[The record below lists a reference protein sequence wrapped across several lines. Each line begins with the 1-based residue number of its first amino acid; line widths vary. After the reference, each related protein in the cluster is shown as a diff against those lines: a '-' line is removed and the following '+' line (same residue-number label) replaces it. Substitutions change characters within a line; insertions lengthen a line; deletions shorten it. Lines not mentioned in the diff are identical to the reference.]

1 MIKKMM
7 TAMMILV
14 AAACCFAATHT
25 HTIYLIS
32 TVEKLDAQYVLRN
45 NETGKIGASVHY
57 ITEEIAKQD
66 VRTSF
71 DIVQSC
77 NSNGY
82 NNVRLTVEATELVAR
97 VNGKTYSTQGVS
109 IIRDGINYGSTMS
122 FTQTT
127 YGPVAAGAV
136 AASFEVLWNTD
147 SSLVQAS
154 YEACVT
160 LTATAL

>member
-1 MIKKMM
+1 MIKRMM
-7 TAMMILV
+7 IAMMILV

-45 NETGKIGASVHY
+45 NETGAMGASVHY
-57 ITEEIAKQD
+57 ITEEISKQD

-82 NNVRLTVEATELVAR
+82 NNVRLTVEATELVAK
-97 VNGKTYSTQGVS
+97 VNGKTCSTSGVS
-109 IIRDGINYGSTMS
+109 IIRDGVN
-122 FTQTT
+122 
-127 YGPVAAGAV
+127 
-136 AASFEVLWNTD
+136 
-147 SSLVQAS
+147 
-154 YEACVT
+154 
-160 LTATAL
+160 

>member
-1 MIKKMM
+1 MFKKMM

-14 AAACCFAATHT
+14 AADCCFAATRIY
-25 HTIYLIS
+25 TIYLIS

-45 NETGKIGASVHY
+45 NETGAVGASVRY
-57 ITEEIAKQD
+57 ITEEIAKQE
-66 VRTSF
+66 VRASF

-82 NNVRLTVEATELVAR
+82 NNVHLTVEATELVAK
-97 VNGKTYSTQGVS
+97 VNGKTFITEGVS
-109 IIRDGINYGSTMS
+109 IVRDGINFGSSMS
-122 FTQTT
+122 FTRTT
-127 YGPVAAGAV
+127 TGPVAAGAV
-136 AASFEVLWNTD
+136 AASFEVLWPTD